1 MFGIFTAPESW
12 IALFTLMLLD
22 IFVSVDHI
30 LFISYAMEKLPKGTQ
45 KKAIYSGFAL
55 AILLRLV
62 LLFSITLLLSLKK
75 TIFITRYGMDFR
87 QRKRA
92 KRFTFHGR
100 IVSTVQRNKGAH
112 RKNRG

>member
-30 LFISYAMEKLPKGTQ
+30 LFISYATEKLPKGTQ

-55 AILLRLV
+55 EILFKIGTAI
-62 LLFSITLLLSLKK
+62 FYNPTAFPKK
-75 TIFITRYGMDFR
+75 NHFYY
-87 QRKRA
+87 
-92 KRFTFHGR
+92 
-100 IVSTVQRNKGAH
+100 
-112 RKNRG
+112 